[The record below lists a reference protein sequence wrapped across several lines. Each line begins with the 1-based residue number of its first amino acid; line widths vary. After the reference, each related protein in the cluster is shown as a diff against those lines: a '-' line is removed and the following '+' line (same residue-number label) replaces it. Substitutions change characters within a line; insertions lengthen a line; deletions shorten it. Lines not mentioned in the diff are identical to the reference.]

1 MNDPSR
7 ASVGGPLGSLAAG
20 FLYSL
25 VNLGYTQ
32 NSASS
37 QLHLM
42 AHLSRWL
49 AAQRIDVHMLRDTD
63 IERFLRARRRAGYAR
78 WLSMKAM
85 RPMLTYLKDKG
96 ISIHSSTEINSRPE
110 DVVVDC
116 FRQYLLRERGL
127 RQRTV
132 TLYCNA
138 VRSFVQSHL
147 SGNTISWES
156 LDAAKVTAFVV
167 AHIPGQSRSLAGI
180 TVTALRSFLGF
191 LYVSG
196 QIAQPLTSAIPSIAG
211 WRLSALPK
219 ALQPGEVQALLT
231 SCDRRTIKGAG
242 TLPS

>member
-85 RPMLTYLKDKG
+85 RAMLTYLKDKG
-96 ISIHSSTEINSRPE
+96 ISINSSADKNSRPE
-110 DVVVDC
+110 DVVVNICCVTVGFDSGP
-116 FRQYLLRERGL
+116 LRCIA
-127 RQRTV
+127 TPF
-132 TLYCNA
+132 A
-138 VRSFVQSHL
+138 RSC
-147 SGNTISWES
+147 
-156 LDAAKVTAFVV
+156 KVTYPA
-167 AHIPGQSRSLAGI
+167 
-180 TVTALRSFLGF
+180 T
-191 LYVSG
+191 
-196 QIAQPLTSAIPSIAG
+196 PSNG
-211 WRLSALPK
+211 N
-219 ALQPGEVQALLT
+219 
-231 SCDRRTIKGAG
+231 
-242 TLPS
+242 PSTQLK